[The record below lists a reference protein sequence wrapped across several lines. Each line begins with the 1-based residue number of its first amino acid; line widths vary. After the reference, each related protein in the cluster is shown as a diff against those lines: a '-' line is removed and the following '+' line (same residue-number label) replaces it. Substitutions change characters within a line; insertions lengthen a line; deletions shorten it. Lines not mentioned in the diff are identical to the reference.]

1 MCLNLVKIKTFIIPN
16 NIVLLII

>member
-1 MCLNLVKIKTFIIPN
+1 MCLNLVKIKIFIIPN